1 MLILGETG
9 TGKDV
14 LARHIHSISPRKNMA
29 TIDCAAL
36 SPTLAHSE
44 LFGHVRGSYTGASE
58 NRIGLLEGAHRG
70 TLFLDELGD
79 MQPDMQTLLLRA
91 LEAKEVRRVG
101 GSSIVP
107 LDVRVISATHS
118 PHLIRPDVYQRIS
131 EYIITIPPLRHR
143 RADIHTLTHTLSN
156 NAPITRA
163 ALKDLQAHTW
173 PGNVRELRNVIRR
186 AIVLCEGKV
195 IDSQHIIMYLPP
207 TTPTPAHTYQA
218 VEEAERQTIMGAL
231 GRVGWNQSR
240 AAKDLGIARGTLSSR
255 MTRYGISRPQHSSDA
270 SS

>member
-9 TGKDV
+9 TGKEI
-14 LARHIHSISPRKNMA
+14 LARHIHTLSPRKSMI

-44 LFGHVRGSYTGASE
+44 LFGHVRGSYTGAAE
-58 NRIGLLEGAHRG
+58 HRTGLLEKAHRG

-79 MQPDMQTLLLRA
+79 MPTDLQTLLLRA

-101 GSSIVP
+101 GSTVVP
-107 LDVRVISATHS
+107 VEARVIAATHS

-131 EYIITIPPLRHR
+131 EYVINIPPLRYR
-143 RADIHTLTHTLSN
+143 REDIPTLTHTLSN
-156 NAPITRA
+156 NTPITRD

-186 AIVLCEGKV
+186 AKVLAEGKV
-195 IDSQHIIMYLPP
+195 IDSHHIIIYGTDKPP
-207 TTPTPAHTYQA
+207 ENMWSA
-218 VEEAERQTIMGAL
+218 VEQAERQTIIDAL
-231 GRVGWNQSR
+231 GRVGWNQTK
-240 AAKDLGIARGTLSSR
+240 AARTLGVARGTLSSR
-255 MTRYGISRPQHSSDA
+255 MVRYGICRPQHSSDA